1 MLYSNNETTLPPQET
16 STKAK
21 YTHKG
26 FPQREVE
33 IMIARVCA
41 APRRNTYVHTTVWKY
56 RFIGYI

>member
-41 APRRNTYVHTTVWKY
+41 APRRNTYVHTTVWN
-56 RFIGYI
+56 